1 MAKADEIQVIV
12 EWTHYTLHAL
22 RAVKG
27 TIEAGGECVLENRT
41 AFEALIGAVA
51 PSWTT
56 EGIKAASVW
65 PDAVDWRLSTDA
77 EANLNRTDASLN
89 AIAAAALRAPKGP
102 FAFAACNAGDGGPI
116 APGGTEK
123 WILASTSGKALE
135 RVSGGVPGFEVD
147 WGGARPAAF
156 ARAGAV
162 SGAPARG
169 RQRVFGPFGA
179 RDKETP
185 TTPPP

>member
-22 RAVKG
+22 RAVNG

-77 EANLNRTDASLN
+77 EANLNRTEASLN

-102 FAFAACNAGDGGPI
+102 RSEEHTSELQSPMYLVCRLLL
-116 APGGTEK
+116 EK
-123 WILASTSGKALE
+123 
-135 RVSGGVPGFEVD
+135 
-147 WGGARPAAF
+147 
-156 ARAGAV
+156 
-162 SGAPARG
+162 
-169 RQRVFGPFGA
+169 QR
-179 RDKETP
+179 R
-185 TTPPP
+185 

>member
-22 RAVKG
+22 RAVNG
-27 TIEAGGECVLENRT
+27 TIEAGGECVLEDRT

-51 PSWTT
+51 PSWKT

-147 WGGARPAAF
+147 WGGRQGF
-156 ARAGAV
+156 RSTLGSRNRAIPSA
-162 SGAPARG
+162 SCHRERG
-169 RQRVFGPFGA
+169 RGRGDLPRRPECGL
-179 RDKETP
+179 
-185 TTPPP
+185 